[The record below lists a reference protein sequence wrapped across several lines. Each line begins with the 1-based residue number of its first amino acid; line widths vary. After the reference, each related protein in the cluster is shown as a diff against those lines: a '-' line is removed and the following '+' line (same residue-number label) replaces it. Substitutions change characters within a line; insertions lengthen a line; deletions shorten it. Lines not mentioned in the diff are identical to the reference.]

1 MESRGRWRPQWNG
14 RVEVEL
20 GGLAA
25 MARRWGRRGAGRGG
39 LKQINPAVN
48 QVEGFPSWVSNY
60 KDWKLLE
67 GTDTSNGEV
76 AADVVAAANGSG
88 DYLTIGGAVKIS
100 IYMYREREEI
110 GPEAFSD
117 HGFNDICG
125 FYMSQLQ
132 DRIKQTLIMT
142 EQPT

>member
-1 MESRGRWRPQWNG
+1 MLSKS
-14 RVEVEL
+14 
-20 GGLAA
+20 LAL
-25 MARRWGRRGAGRGG
+25 
-39 LKQINPAVN
+39 LKQIKPTVN
-48 QVEGFPSWVSNY
+48 QEEGFPSWVSKY
-60 KDWKLLE
+60 KDRKLLE
-67 GTDTSNGEV
+67 GPGADDGEV
-76 AADVVAAANGSG
+76 AADVVVAANWRG